1 MLPISVKFDI
11 FLHVTGIFQAKEE
24 EILIIIMLAFDTLK
38 TIYNSFKAVLKRK
51 CHKFSPKALD
61 RVRFCCCNEQISLN
75 CKK

>member
-1 MLPISVKFDI
+1 MLCISVKFDI

-38 TIYNSFKAVLKRK
+38 TTYNSFKAVLKRK
-51 CHKFSPKALD
+51 WHKFSPKALD